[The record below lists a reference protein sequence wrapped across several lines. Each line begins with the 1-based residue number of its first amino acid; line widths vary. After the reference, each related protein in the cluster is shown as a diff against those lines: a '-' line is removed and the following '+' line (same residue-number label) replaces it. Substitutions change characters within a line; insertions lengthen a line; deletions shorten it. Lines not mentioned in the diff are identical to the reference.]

1 MKSLRSEGPV
11 SSKKAKGGTA
21 VGSAD
26 GHTAAATEEENAAAM
41 LALEV
46 GHVDAGISLQDVPL
60 PTRLLMAV
68 KSGVVADVEA
78 LFNEATKSG
87 MDDVAN
93 YVAPNGFPFLHWAA
107 LNDHT
112 GLIDFLVDRG
122 ANVRL
127 RNSRGEEALCWA
139 ALKGHRQATARL
151 LRHGASEESAD
162 DRGYTV
168 MHHAAQNGHVH
179 LLDYFHRRGCDIDA
193 PDAKGRA
200 PIHWACYMNH
210 ERCAEYLVRKGADI
224 HRLDVE
230 KCTPLHW
237 AAIKGTE
244 RTVKVLIRS
253 GASSQLDQP
262 DITGMTPVQLA
273 LDKAGKVT
281 DPSVRVRYRRL
292 TQYLR
297 GVEGPCKI
305 KKRLGLVE
313 RCSQKGP
320 CMGFGIMFTWWAVL
334 VLGGGFLAYY
344 DYIAEYTMHKQFVT
358 FVFWVSFWSQVYFW
372 AKASFQDPGFLV
384 FHRKSENLSTE
395 AAFEVVPSPGL
406 EQLRSGYETALAGAD
421 MSKNLCLTCE
431 IVRPLRSK
439 HCSVCDKC
447 CAGFDHHCPWVNNC
461 VGRRNYGYFLMFLV
475 CTVFTSFSF
484 NILGFSYLG
493 SLDGGNTLWGSMKRH
508 TQFALFLLH
517 YMFYAMFAL
526 ALLGTHYMFLRSNL
540 TTNERKFFG
549 PFVTSVFDHGSL
561 MGNIRDV
568 YECMGRDIAKTL
580 AVQDRMQA
588 DAEQKEALAGALVV

>member
-1 MKSLRSEGPV
+1 MPSFKMKKLRKMHPQALASATTASANSLSPEA
-11 SSKKAKGGTA
+11 SKKEKGTTSVSKLTGE
-21 VGSAD
+21 
-26 GHTAAATEEENAAAM
+26 AAASLNKAASSTEVDEAAL

-46 GHVDAGISLQDVPL
+46 GSVDAGISIDDVPIEN
-60 PTRLLMAV
+60 RILMAV
-68 KSGVVADVEA
+68 KSGNVSLVED
-78 LFNEATKSG
+78 LFREAAKAG
-87 MDDVAN
+87 KDNIAN
-93 YVAPNGFPFLHWAA
+93 FVPPNGFPLLHWAA
-107 LNDHT
+107 LNNHT
-112 GLIDFLVDRG
+112 GLIDFLVDHG
-122 ANVRL
+122 ANVRK

-151 LRHGASEESAD
+151 LRHGASEDAAD

-179 LLDYFHRRGCDIDA
+179 LLDYYRRRGCDIDL

-224 HRLDVE
+224 NRLDVE

-253 GASSQLDQP
+253 GASHQLDLP
-262 DITGMTPVQLA
+262 DITGMNPIQLA

-281 DPSVRVRYRRL
+281 DPSLRVRYRRL

-313 RCSQKGP
+313 RCSKKGP

-344 DYIAEYTMHKQFVT
+344 NYIAEYTMHRSFTTVI
-358 FVFWVSFWSQVYFW
+358 FMVAFWSQVYFW
-372 AKASFQDPGFLV
+372 AKASFKDPGFLV
-384 FHRKSENLSTE
+384 FHRKSNNLSD
-395 AAFEVVPSPGL
+395 ASFEVVPKEGM
-406 EQLRSGYETALAGAD
+406 EKLRSDYETALAGAD
-421 MSKNLCLTCE
+421 MSKSLCLTCE
-431 IVRPLRSK
+431 IIRPLRSK

-461 VGRRNYGYFLMFLV
+461 VGRRNYGYFLMFLI
-475 CTVFTSFSF
+475 CTVFTSISF
-484 NILGFSYLG
+484 NILGFTYLG
-493 SLDGGNTLWGSMKRH
+493 HLDGGNTLWGSIKRH
-508 TQFALFLLH
+508 TQFSFFLLH
-517 YMFYAMFAL
+517 YMFYALFAM
-526 ALLGTHYMFLRSNL
+526 ALLGTHYMFLRANL
-540 TTNERKFFG
+540 TTNERK
-549 PFVTSVFDHGSL
+549 
-561 MGNIRDV
+561 
-568 YECMGRDIAKTL
+568 
-580 AVQDRMQA
+580 
-588 DAEQKEALAGALVV
+588 